1 MASTGGSASPPR
13 GSPRCVW
20 RGSPT
25 RGPAG
30 AADFPISARLTPS
43 HRAAPDPGLP
53 PRILRHGGCSAFP
66 ASPSIELAPLLL
78 GLASESPEPL
88 SDQEA
93 GELPSPF
100 NLDGTQ
106 PPPAPRMK
114 SIVVAPSPGCRLSSS
129 GAEHGWTEVT
139 SRRGR
144 ACADLLRRRMPPS
157 GHQILQSWYVAAPLY
172 LIHDALP
179 VPQQTPPISG
189 VPRSNP
195 LHHL

>member
-13 GSPRCVW
+13 GSPRCVR

-30 AADFPISARLTPS
+30 AADFPISARSTPS
-43 HRAAPDPGLP
+43 PRAAPDPGLP

-66 ASPSIELAPLLL
+66 ASPSVELAPLLL

-100 NLDGTQ
+100 NLDGTP
-106 PPPAPRMK
+106 PPPAPRIK
-114 SIVVAPSPGCRLSSS
+114 PIVVAPSPGCRLSSS

-139 SRRGR
+139 SRRGGR
-144 ACADLLRRRMPPS
+144 ALLDPAVPRGRRMPHRPAS
-157 GHQILQSWYVAAPLY
+157 QQSFNAGLVS
-172 LIHDALP
+172 
-179 VPQQTPPISG
+179 VK
-189 VPRSNP
+189 
-195 LHHL
+195 